1 MIALDAAEAVS
12 GMSTMVSRDPYLD
25 YQPAFAYSL
34 PIQLFV
40 GGITLT
46 LLAVLL
52 MHLLCKW
59 NASRKTGLL
68 LL

>member
-1 MIALDAAEAVS
+1 MSDAADAAAGIGPLTIALDS
-12 GMSTMVSRDPYLD
+12 DPYLQ

-40 GGITLT
+40 NGITLT

-52 MHLLCKW
+52 MHLLCELTFTSAVW
-59 NASRKTGLL
+59 R
-68 LL
+68 